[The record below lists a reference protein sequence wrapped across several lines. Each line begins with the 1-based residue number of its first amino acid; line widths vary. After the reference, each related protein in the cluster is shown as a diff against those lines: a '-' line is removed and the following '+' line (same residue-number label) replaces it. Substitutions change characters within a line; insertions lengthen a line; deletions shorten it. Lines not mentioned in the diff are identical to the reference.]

1 MRSRFIPT
9 RAGKMVRATRDRL
22 RSAVHPHSRGEN
34 KRSHEGDPNQGGSSP
49 LARGKCQRCSSSGG
63 HVRFIPTRA
72 GKIAVPRWETPA
84 RAVHPHSRGEN
95 CSTSS
100 AGLRQ
105 SGSSPLARGKYGVLP
120 DVIAGVGFIPTRAGK
135 IGRDQRLWSSLSV
148 HPHSRGENGPV
159 TVGLRDGCG
168 SSPLARGK
176 SSLVDERVTARG
188 FIPTRAGKM
197 RRAYSEPVRA

>member
-1 MRSRFIPT
+1 MTGSSPLARGKWTPDTGSVDDTGFIPT
-9 RAGKMVRATRDRL
+9 RAGKMPALLLQWRAR
-22 RSAVHPHSRGEN
+22 P
-34 KRSHEGDPNQGGSSP
+34 
-49 LARGKCQRCSSSGG
+49 
-63 HVRFIPTRA
+63 
-72 GKIAVPRWETPA
+72 
-84 RAVHPHSRGEN
+84 
-95 CSTSS
+95 
-100 AGLRQ
+100 
-105 SGSSPLARGKYGVLP
+105 
-120 DVIAGVGFIPTRAGK
+120 
-135 IGRDQRLWSSLSV
+135 V